1 MRSVVKDNF
10 NGKKMKKLKVGV
22 VGVGYLGKFH
32 AEKYAKIKGVDLAG
46 VCDVSK
52 KAAENVAQKVGCKPY
67 ADYKELMGK
76 VDAASIVVPTPLH
89 FNVCRD
95 FLENGVDLLI
105 EKPITTSLK
114 EADELICLAESKGCI
129 IQVGHLERYNPA
141 IVKLKGIAEQPI
153 FIDAR
158 RMSTFKGRGT
168 DVSVVLDL
176 MIHDI
181 DIVLR
186 FAGSK
191 IKNIVAKGVVIASN
205 HHDFATAHL
214 EFENGCSA
222 NITAGRVSAKDE
234 RGMQLIEKDTYIS
247 VDSMNH
253 KLSITK
259 KILKPDMSPDMYDEK
274 QAPCIE
280 NICCDKGDALED
292 EIRAFVESVNNR
304 STPEVSGQVGRDA
317 LKTALDI
324 MEKIDKACGYS
335 KV

>member
-1 MRSVVKDNF
+1 MR
-10 NGKKMKKLKVGV
+10 KLQVGV

-52 KAAENVAQKVGCKPY
+52 EAAEGVAQKVGCKPY

-95 FLENGVDLLI
+95 FLENSVDLLI

-129 IQVGHLERYNPA
+129 IQVGHLERYNP
-141 IVKLKGIAEQPI
+141 VVVRLKDIARQPI

-181 DIVLR
+181 DIILK

-191 IKNIVAKGVVIASN
+191 IKNIGAKGAVVASN
-205 HHDFATAHL
+205 HHDFASAHL
-214 EFENGCSA
+214 EFENGFSA
-222 NITAGRVSAKDE
+222 NITAGRVSAGDE
-234 RGMQLIEKDTYIS
+234 RGMRLIEKDRYIS
-247 VDSMNH
+247 VDFINR
-253 KLSITK
+253 KLNITK
-259 KILKPDMSPDMYDEK
+259 KIAKPDMYTGMYDEK
-274 QAPCIE
+274 QAPFTE
-280 NICCDKGDALED
+280 NIFCDKGDALED
-292 EIRAFVESVNNR
+292 ELKAFVESVNKR

-324 MEKIDKACGYS
+324 MEKIDKGCGYS

>member
-1 MRSVVKDNF
+1 
-10 NGKKMKKLKVGV
+10 MKKLQVGV

-32 AEKYAKIKGVDLAG
+32 AEKYAKIKDVDLAG
-46 VCDVSK
+46 ICDVSK
-52 KAAENVAQKVGCKPY
+52 EAAEDVAQKVGCKPY
-67 ADYKELMGK
+67 TDYKELMGK

-89 FNVCRD
+89 FNICRD
-95 FLENGVDLLI
+95 FLENDVDLLI

-114 EADELICLAESKGCI
+114 EADELISLAESNGCI

-141 IVKLKGIAEQPI
+141 IVKLKGISPQPI

-181 DIVLR
+181 DIILKL
-186 FAGSK
+186 AGSK
-191 IKNIVAKGVVIASN
+191 IKNIVAKGVVVASN
-205 HHDFATAHL
+205 HHDFVNAHL

-222 NITAGRVSAKDE
+222 NITAGRVSSKDE
-234 RGMQLIEKDTYIS
+234 RGMRLIEKDRYIS
-247 VDSMNH
+247 VDSMNR
-253 KLSITK
+253 KLGITK
-259 KILKPDMSPDMYDEK
+259 KIAKPNICDENH
-274 QAPCIE
+274 APCTE

-292 EIRAFVESVNNR
+292 EIRAFVESVHKR

-324 MEKIDKACGYS
+324 MEKIDKECGYFQ
-335 KV
+335 V